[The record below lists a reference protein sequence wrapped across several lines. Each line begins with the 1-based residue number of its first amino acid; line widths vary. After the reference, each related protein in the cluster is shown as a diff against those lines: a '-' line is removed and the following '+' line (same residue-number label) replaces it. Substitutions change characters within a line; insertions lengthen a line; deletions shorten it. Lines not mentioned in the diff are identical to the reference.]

1 MTDELLLLRADTYR
15 SASSY
20 HRAAGRYFDS
30 LRPHH
35 ITTGHRSEVIRAYL
49 ETGRAYGVALETLIA
64 YLLTNESESAEL
76 ERARRITSLLEYEM
90 SLI

>member
-1 MTDELLLLRADTYR
+1 MTDELLLLRAETYR

-35 ITTGHRSEVIRAYL
+35 VTTGHRSEVVREYL
-49 ETGRAYGVALETLIA
+49 DAGQTYGVALETLIA
-64 YLLTNESESAEL
+64 YLLTNESESPEL
-76 ERARRITSLLEYEM
+76 ERARRITFLLEYEM

>member
-1 MTDELLLLRADTYR
+1 MTDELFLLREDTYR

-30 LRPHH
+30 LRPQH
-35 ITTGHRSEVIRAYL
+35 ITTGHRSEVVREYL
-49 ETGRAYGVALETLIA
+49 KAGRVYGVALETLIA
-64 YLLTNESESAEL
+64 YLMTNESEAPEL
-76 ERARRITSLLEYEM
+76 ERVRRITFLLEYEM